1 LARRFVGQAL
11 RRAQDWPNIGLC
23 GAQNPSPSTRFIV
36 VSAVSEQGRLLL
48 DLRSPQAAEREQSI
62 PAEAEVGEK
71 RRLFRLP
78 LLRGGSA
85 RVPTLDKTAREE
97 RAEAREREKRLV
109 AVEAVEQ
116 AFFQTP
122 AGRARL
128 AYKRGHRLFQYE
140 LEINE
145 LPPTVIPGLAGSP
158 AMVTIDPVDILN
170 SVTVEGW
177 KLVTGKF
184 IHSEMRNGAVGCYL
198 FKRSQKRRLSMNNP
212 WQDPRLVS

>member
-1 LARRFVGQAL
+1 MSEHGQHLVG
-11 RRAQDWPNIGLC
+11 
-23 GAQNPSPSTRFIV
+23 F
-36 VSAVSEQGRLLL
+36 
-48 DLRSPQAAEREQSI
+48 RSSQPAELERE
-62 PAEAEVGEK
+62 AEDKTDAPDK

-78 LLRGGSA
+78 LLRGREA
-85 RVPTLDKTAREE
+85 LDIASRGE
-97 RAEAREREKRLV
+97 RAELREREKRLKS
-109 AVEAVEQ
+109 VEAAKE

-145 LPPTVIPGLAGSP
+145 LSPTVIPGPAGAP
-158 AMVTIDPVDILN
+158 ARETTDPVDILN
-170 SVTVEGW
+170 AVTVEGW

-184 IHSEMRNGAVGCYL
+184 IHSEIRGGAVGCYL

-212 WQDPRLVS
+212 WQAPDIVS

>member
-1 LARRFVGQAL
+1 MDNSD
-11 RRAQDWPNIGLC
+11 AQ
-23 GAQNPSPSTRFIV
+23 S
-36 VSAVSEQGRLLL
+36 
-48 DLRSPQAAEREQSI
+48 
-62 PAEAEVGEK
+62 K
-71 RRLFRLP
+71 RRVFRLP
-78 LLRGGSA
+78 LLGGRSALDTGSRG
-85 RVPTLDKTAREE
+85 E
-97 RAEAREREKRLV
+97 RAELKEREKQLK
-109 AVEAVEQ
+109 ATEAAKD

-128 AYKRGHRLFQYE
+128 AYKRGHHLFQYE

-145 LPPTVIPGLAGSP
+145 LRPTVIPGPVGAP
-158 AMVTIDPVDILN
+158 ARETTDPVDILN

-212 WQDPRLVS
+212 WQASEIVS